1 MCHLL
6 CVIPADFST
15 QGSRKDQCGSA
26 LFWEGQLFET
36 QFIIDGE
43 SVSPVSA
50 GHFER
55 RDPLSGAIVTRAA
68 ACSADEARDAVNS
81 AARAFDAWSETPATD
96 RLAILARAADMML
109 AREDE
114 IIAVATEEVG
124 SSPDWVRFN
133 VQVAAEIL
141 RQTRDLADAFAETRD
156 EARNYILRRRPAGVV
171 LGIAPWNAA
180 VTLATRAAA
189 APLACGNTVVLKGSE
204 LCPKTHEWV
213 ARLLNDAGLPPG
225 VLNFITNAPDHA
237 EEIVEALIAH
247 PAVRRINFTGS
258 TRVGRDIATR
268 AARHLK
274 PCLLELSGKGT
285 MIVLADADLDA
296 AARAAIHGG
305 FFNQGQICMSTERL
319 LVDDAVADDFVAR
332 LSGGIAALHSNGSGP
347 GPLGAL
353 ISPSAAM
360 RVRALIDDALS
371 KGARLVSGG
380 ELTGGGIQPAL
391 LDEVSQGMRLY
402 AEEAFGPVVGITRVS
417 GPEEALSVAND
428 TEFGLVTSV
437 FSRDTDAATEMLR
450 RIDVGIG
457 HVNGSTVFDDPRMP
471 FGGVKASG
479 YGRFGGREAVHEFT
493 ECQWIAIHEDGEDG
507 WITPETGTTMTREDM
522 T

>member
-1 MCHLL
+1 M
-6 CVIPADFST
+6 
-15 QGSRKDQCGSA
+15 
-26 LFWEGQLFET
+26 
-36 QFIIDGE
+36 
-43 SVSPVSA
+43 SPVSA

-55 RDPLSGAIVTRAA
+55 RDPLSDAIVTRAA
-68 ACSADEARDAVNS
+68 ACSVDEARDAVNS
-81 AARAFDAWSETPATD
+81 AARAFSAWSETPPAERQD
-96 RLAILARAADMML
+96 VLCNAADLML
-109 AREDE
+109 SREDE
-114 IIAVATEEVG
+114 IIAVATEEIG
-124 SSPDWVRFN
+124 STAEWVRFN
-133 VQVAAEIL
+133 VKVAADML
-141 RQTRDLADAFAETRD
+141 RQTRELADAFDEIRD
-156 EARNYILRRRPAGVV
+156 ENRNYILRRRPAGVV

-225 VLNFITNAPDHA
+225 ALNFITNAPDHA

-247 PAVRRINFTGS
+247 PAVRRVNFTGS

-296 AARAAIHGG
+296 AADAAAHGG
-305 FFNQGQICMSTERL
+305 YFNQGQICMSTERL
-319 LVDDAVADDFVAR
+319 LVDDAVADEFAR
-332 LSGGIAALHSNGSGP
+332 SLAERVLLLGSNAGNGH

-353 ISPSAAM
+353 ISPSAAV
-360 RVRALIDDALS
+360 RIRALIDDALA
-371 KGARLVSGG
+371 KGARLICGG
-380 ELTGGGIQPAL
+380 DLAGGGIQPAL

-402 AEEAFGPVVGITRVS
+402 TEEAFGPVVGITRVS
-417 GPEEALSVAND
+417 GPDEALSVAND
-428 TEFGLVTSV
+428 TEFGLVTSI
-437 FSRDTDAATEMLR
+437 FSRNVAGATEMLR
-450 RIDVGIG
+450 RIEVGIA

-493 ECQWIAIHEDGEDG
+493 DCQWIAVHD
-507 WITPETGTTMTREDM
+507 
-522 T
+522 